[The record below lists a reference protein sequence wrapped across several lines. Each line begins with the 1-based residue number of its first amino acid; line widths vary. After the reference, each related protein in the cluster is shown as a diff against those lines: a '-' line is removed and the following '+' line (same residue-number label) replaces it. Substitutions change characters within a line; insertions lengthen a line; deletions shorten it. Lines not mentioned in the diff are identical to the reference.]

1 MQYVT
6 TYIYIYTSPFV
17 GHFLVIEVCHVSFVL
32 SFVCPISSALFLFV
46 VVFFFGS
53 GSRAAPKNG
62 SPVNYWVMLWSL
74 PTVSFF
80 FVCPLF
86 DNCFHLFVVVVP
98 HITVWGSCFSLCTR
112 RSFRIP
118 PRLLIPPRRLLSHHL
133 SHLTP
138 HHSTPSHSSQH
149 TSSHHFITQTSHHTA
164 SHIQFL
170 TQQSDHTVT
179 ATTSSHST
187 HHSTTHGFRVA
198 GAVHRAFW
206 RSFRVADAGHRAF
219 WRSWCVRGRR
229 WAAVG
234 FHVAGAVY
242 TEPSG
247 GAGARVGAAGPR
259 LAFVWQAQYTEPLGR
274 VWLLCGR
281 RAFVGKA
288 QYTEPRGGAVGWL
301 SHHLW
306 HTIFHTQ
313 LCHPPSLTHHLS
325 HHLWHTIFHSTL
337 SHTIFHTPLCHT
349 PLCHTPSFTHHLSHT
364 IFVTPLC
371 HTPSFTHHLSHHFVT
386 HHLSHTILD
395 TPSLT
400 HNLSHHFVP
409 HHLSHTT
416 LSHTIF
422 HTPLCHTPSF
432 TLHLWHT
439 IFYTPSFI
447 HHLWHHIFDTHHL
460 SHTVTDHLSHTIF
473 HTPLCHTQ
481 LCHTPSFLHLLLCF
495 SFLPRP
501 RYNISCWLLE
511 EVGLWGYP
519 VLLFFYFFCK
529 GLVCLLS
536 LGNLKWQTHDITKQD
551 LQTHDKTQRP
561 NNNNNKLTNLSL
573 ARSLLLGQERNPK
586 RPRSC
591 MSCCEWPRHW
601 QVWPIR
607 RCDELVFLLMG
618 TSPRT
623 TGQRNTLRFAG
634 GWLGNPRLWRYM
646 EVYSYN
652 HRSKCGNFYCHVW
665 LPEGSGTMGTTSS
678 WGVEQTLD
686 QSWVSLSNST
696 YSKACHWVIGG
707 IRMMLAL
714 QKQCPQIAML
724 RC

>member
-1 MQYVT
+1 MAFVWQVQYT
-6 TYIYIYTSPFV
+6 EPSGGAFV
-17 GHFLVIEVCHVSFVL
+17 
-32 SFVCPISSALFLFV
+32 
-46 VVFFFGS
+46 
-53 GSRAAPKNG
+53 
-62 SPVNYWVMLWSL
+62 W
-74 PTVSFF
+74 
-80 FVCPLF
+80 
-86 DNCFHLFVVVVP
+86 
-98 HITVWGSCFSLCTR
+98 
-112 RSFRIP
+112 
-118 PRLLIPPRRLLSHHL
+118 
-133 SHLTP
+133 
-138 HHSTPSHSSQH
+138 Q
-149 TSSHHFITQTSHHTA
+149 TQ
-164 SHIQFL
+164 
-170 TQQSDHTVT
+170 D
-179 ATTSSHST
+179 
-187 HHSTTHGFRVA
+187 
-198 GAVHRAFW
+198 
-206 RSFRVADAGHRAF
+206 
-219 WRSWCVRGRR
+219 
-229 WAAVG
+229 
-234 FHVAGAVY
+234 

-247 GAGARVGAAGPR
+247 GAGACVGAAGPQLAFMWQAQYTQSLLEELVRTWAPLGRGWLSCGRRSTQSLRWAAAGFRVARAVHRAFAGPR
-259 LAFVWQAQYTEPLGR
+259 LAFVWQEQYTRAFWRSWR
-274 VWLLCGR
+274 VRGR
-281 RAFVGKA
+281 RWAASGFCVADGLSWERRSTQSLAEELWAGSHTIFDTPSFTHNFV
-288 QYTEPRGGAVGWL
+288 T
-301 SHHLW
+301 HHLW
-306 HTIFHTQ
+306 HTIFHTIFDTPSFTP
-313 LCHPPSLTHHLS
+313 LCHTPSFTHHFVTHHFVTHQLS
-325 HHLWHTIFHSTL
+325 HHFVTHYLSHTAL
-337 SHTIFHTPLCHT
+337 SHTIFHTHTHNFVTPSLSHTTCHTPSLT

-400 HNLSHHFVP
+400 HHLSHHFVP

-473 HTPLCHTQ
+473 HTPLCRTQ

-561 NNNNNKLTNLSL
+561 NNNNNKLPNLSL
-573 ARSLLLGQERNPK
+573 ARSLLLGQEKYPK

-607 RCDELVFLLMG
+607 RCDELVFFWWEHVQEPQGRGIPSGLLAAGWEIPGYGDTWRFIATIIEANAGISIAMFG
-618 TSPRT
+618 Y
-623 TGQRNTLRFAG
+623 QRVVEQWGLLQAG
-634 GWLGNPRLWRYM
+634 G
-646 EVYSYN
+646 S
-652 HRSKCGNFYCHVW
+652 SKH
-665 LPEGSGTMGTTSS
+665 
-678 WGVEQTLD
+678 
-686 QSWVSLSNST
+686 
-696 YSKACHWVIGG
+696 
-707 IRMMLAL
+707 
-714 QKQCPQIAML
+714 
-724 RC
+724 